1 MDAGKK
7 DMLQQA
13 ISNYLYWM
21 IDRGYSHWTWQR
33 AEGILRR
40 FKAFVEKQN
49 LQWDD
54 IFTLP
59 TLTTFQKVSK
69 DRGHTS
75 FTIRGFWRFVFEQGK
90 IGNPFQKQKPK
101 PILPQIYED
110 YLSFYAQHI
119 LSSDLLTKTRKV
131 LSALHNYLEKHH
143 SCLTAI
149 KIYDLDTFLTQYNAP
164 YTLLA
169 GRSNCSCLRGFLR
182 YLFHQQ
188 ILSKDL
194 ASLLPRPRV
203 YDQAK
208 PPKFLRPNQVQ
219 KLFSHLTLSSCKELR
234 ANALVRMAYTC
245 GLRPKEMSLISL
257 DDILFQQGVV
267 EILDRK
273 NKNPITLP
281 LPEDTIKAL
290 AAYIVGA
297 RPKIKERALFLNL
310 QAPYRPIS
318 ASKVAKIISDCM
330 RKIHLPSTAYWLRHT
345 YAQNLME
352 SGASI
357 FEIKQ
362 MLGHTTIRSTQ
373 RYLCIHTKLMRKV
386 LFDETL

>member
-1 MDAGKK
+1 MDESKK
-7 DMLQQA
+7 DMLQQTV
-13 ISNYLYWM
+13 SNYLYWM

-33 AEGILRR
+33 TEGILSR
-40 FKAFVEKQN
+40 FMAFVAKQT

-59 TLTTFQKVSK
+59 TLTAFQKVSK
-69 DRGHTS
+69 DKRT
-75 FTIRGFWRFVFEQGK
+75 TCIVRGFWQFVFAQGK
-90 IGNPFQKQKPK
+90 IDNPFPKQKPK
-101 PILPQIYED
+101 PLLPQVYED

-119 LSSDLLTKTRKV
+119 LSGDLLTRTRKV

-143 SCLTAI
+143 ICLTAI
-149 KIYDLDTFLTQYNAP
+149 KIYDLDTFIAQYNAP
-164 YTLLA
+164 FTLLA
-169 GRSNCSCLRGFLR
+169 SRINCSCIRGFLR

-188 ILSKDL
+188 ILPKDL
-194 ASLLPRPRV
+194 ASLLPLPRV

-208 PPKFLRPNQVQ
+208 PPKFLRPLQVQ

-234 ANALVRMAYTC
+234 ANALVRLAYTC

-257 DDILFQQGVV
+257 DNVLFQQGVV

-273 NKNPITLP
+273 NKNPLTLP

-290 AAYIVGA
+290 AAYIIGA
-297 RPKIKERALFLNL
+297 RPKVKERAIFLNL
-310 QAPYRPIS
+310 QAPFRPIS
-318 ASKVAKIISDCM
+318 AWKVTEIINGCM
-330 RKIHLPSTAYWLRHT
+330 QKAHLPSTAYWLRHT

-357 FEIKQ
+357 FEMKQ
-362 MLGHTTIRSTQ
+362 MLGHTTIRTTQ
-373 RYLCIHTKLMRKV
+373 RYLCIHTKLMRTV